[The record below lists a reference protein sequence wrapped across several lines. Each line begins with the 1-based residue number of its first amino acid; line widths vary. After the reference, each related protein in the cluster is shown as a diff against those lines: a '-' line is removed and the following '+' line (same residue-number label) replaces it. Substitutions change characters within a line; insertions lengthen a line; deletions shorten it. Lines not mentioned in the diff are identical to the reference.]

1 MNKSTTEM
9 LRGTLV
15 NIKLDN
21 SCSALWQ
28 ETLLGKNYRWYGL
41 NPKYINLGG
50 LQLSSVNLE
59 SLENWKIPLFK
70 LVDYSR
76 FPTLLGKKKKW

>member
-1 MNKSTTEM
+1 MDKSTTEM

-28 ETLLGKNYRWYGL
+28 ECLLVFT
-41 NPKYINLGG
+41 IN
-50 LQLSSVNLE
+50 QWNR
-59 SLENWKIPLFK
+59 K
-70 LVDYSR
+70 LIVCGCVWGRDE
-76 FPTLLGKKKKW
+76 GQV

>member
-1 MNKSTTEM
+1 MNTSTTEM

-28 ETLLGKNYRWYGL
+28 ETLLGKNYRWYDL

-50 LQLSSVNLE
+50 LQFSIVDLE
-59 SLENWKIPLFK
+59 SLENWKISPVEQVGHSCF
-70 LVDYSR
+70 
-76 FPTLLGKKKKW
+76 FALLGKK